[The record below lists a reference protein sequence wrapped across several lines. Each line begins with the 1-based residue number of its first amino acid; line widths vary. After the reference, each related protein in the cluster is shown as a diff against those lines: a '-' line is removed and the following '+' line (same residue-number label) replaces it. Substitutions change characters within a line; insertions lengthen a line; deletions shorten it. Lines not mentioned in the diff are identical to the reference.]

1 MKRKGTKS
9 SHVTSS
15 GNVFRDLRLPKP
27 EEELT
32 KSALLFEIDR
42 AIRSRDLKQTE
53 AAKLLGIPQ
62 PRVSNL
68 LRGRTSGFSVQR
80 LSLLLARL
88 GKGVTIVVS
97 DRPHRAGLPNIPVVR
112 DPAGVV
118 SRMARESFAVDGSRA
133 AGYTTPCAAPT
144 PAPGISPA
152 RTRSRPARSRRA
164 RS

>member
-1 MKRKGTKS
+1 MRRTSKKPA
-9 SHVTSS
+9 HVTGS
-15 GNVFRDLRLPKP
+15 GNVFRDLRVPRA

-32 KSALLFEIDR
+32 KSALLFELGE
-42 AIRSRDLKQTE
+42 AIKRRGLRQAE

-80 LSLLLARL
+80 LSMLLARL

-97 DRPHRAGLPNIPVVR
+97 DTPHRSGLPRVPVVR
-112 DPAGVV
+112 DAGGVV
-118 SRMARESFAVDGSRA
+118 SRMARRFLAVDGSRA
-133 AGYTTPCAAPT
+133 VRYRAAVSPT
-144 PAPGISPA
+144 SAPGISPA
-152 RTRSRPARSRRA
+152 RRRSRPARSRRA